1 MFCISCCNSC
11 AAAWGL
17 FNARAIFSSVVNANQ
32 GGGDLICL
40 MVPNFYFSIFYLQEE
55 LQCNLSQFSVS
66 LKSYENSQ
74 NSSETNLNRRTK
86 SIYTPLELQF
96 IEMKKKYKDAVL
108 CVECGYKYRFFG
120 QDAEVIFSKIMERYL
135 DYVGVILGL
144 WPFLEGRLF
153 WGISFKGRF
162 VLLLEI
168 RMKNLCVL
176 KFKTIHYALF
186 FFFCQNGIYCFLII
200 W

>member
-1 MFCISCCNSC
+1 M
-11 AAAWGL
+11 
-17 FNARAIFSSVVNANQ
+17 
-32 GGGDLICL
+32 ICL
-40 MVPNFYFSIFYLQEE
+40 MIPDFHFSTFYLQEE
-55 LQCNLSQFSVS
+55 SQCNLSQFSAS

-135 DYVGVILGL
+135 DFAGVILGL
-144 WPFLEGRLF
+144 WPVLEGRLL
-153 WGISFKGRF
+153 WGHKRVFCF

-168 RMKNLCVL
+168 RMKNLCML
-176 KFKTIHYALF
+176 KVKTIHYAHF
-186 FFFCQNGIYCFLII
+186 FFWSKLHLLFYNHMVVLAVLYIENLR
-200 W
+200 